1 MQEKK
6 KPSGIGTSAV
16 KKSGGGSAGPGKKE
30 DGEWG
35 DW

>member
-16 KKSGGGSAGPGKKE
+16 KKGGPGSGPKKE

>member
-16 KKSGGGSAGPGKKE
+16 KKSGGGGPGKKDE
-30 DGEWG
+30 GEWG
-35 DW
+35 EW

>member
-1 MQEKK
+1 MMEKK
-6 KPSGIGTSAV
+6 KPSGIGTGV
-16 KKSGGGSAGPGKKE
+16 MKKGSGGGQGGKKE